1 MMKKK
6 SMSVI
11 LMGLMMFTSCS
22 LSAVNEAQETNV
34 TVVAESQVE
43 EEIAAKEVAESQV
56 EEETAVKDEAETQV
70 PEEVAK
76 EEATTKDATETK
88 IEDDTVIKNEMA
100 SASDVKG
107 TREMTEEEL
116 QAMSEWVSNIE
127 NSGFFLSSYED
138 PRYADYD
145 CVYYDGAGISCDDY
159 SEKELMDDYFKI
171 KKVSKEE
178 EEFARELDIISIRK
192 QDIVKHL
199 QEKVGLN
206 IEDIKFDWVYSPN
219 YDLYYSIHSDCY
231 AVGYKCLEGTI
242 TINENGEEIDTI
254 KLTSPISI
262 DDPQRPI
269 VTLKKTGDGYR
280 ILSCVY
286 IEEK

>member
-1 MMKKK
+1 MKLVFASSSQAVHLGPVMHSKLFAAK
-6 SMSVI
+6 EYP
-11 LMGLMMFTSCS
+11 MGLMMFTSCS
-22 LSAVNEAQETNV
+22 LSAVNKAQETNV
-34 TVVAESQVE
+34 TVVAETQAA

-70 PEEVAK
+70 PEEAAK

-116 QAMSEWVSNIE
+116 QAMSE
-127 NSGFFLSSYED
+127 
-138 PRYADYD
+138 
-145 CVYYDGAGISCDDY
+145 
-159 SEKELMDDYFKI
+159 
-171 KKVSKEE
+171 
-178 EEFARELDIISIRK
+178 
-192 QDIVKHL
+192 
-199 QEKVGLN
+199 
-206 IEDIKFDWVYSPN
+206 WVYSPN

>member
-6 SMSVI
+6 SMAVI

-22 LSAVNEAQETNV
+22 LSAVNEEQETNV
-34 TVVAESQVE
+34 TVVTETQVAEETAV
-43 EEIAAKEVAESQV
+43 KEVAESQV
-56 EEETAVKDEAETQV
+56 EEETAVKDEEETQL
-70 PEEVAK
+70 PEEAAK
-76 EEATTKDATETK
+76 EEATETK
-88 IEDDTVIKNEMA
+88 IADDTVIKNEMT
-100 SASDVKG
+100 STSDVKG

-138 PRYADYD
+138 PRYADYN

-159 SEKELMDDYFKI
+159 SEKELKDDYFKI
-171 KKVSKEE
+171 EKVSKEE

-254 KLTSPISI
+254 KLTSPNSI
-262 DDPQRPI
+262 DDPQNPI

-286 IEEK
+286 VEEK